1 MATLRKALFIS
12 ICVGTIA
19 ALGTAAVRADD
30 DLESF
35 ADLYTPDGLT
45 LRAGATHERHRTA
58 DTLRRLVAAHEHDP
72 SDDAATIRLAVFE
85 ARAGSEKQA
94 LDLLATIGAVSSF
107 RALALYDTGL
117 LRLAKGEVANA
128 RTAFADAAAVGSDA
142 EPAIALGIACLRT
155 GDKRGAA
162 DAFAEA
168 EKRTSGALAA
178 SCALRVG
185 RLEESLG
192 ELDAAA
198 QAYERASAP
207 RVDPAAGVVPALAP
221 PSGAAWADEGRAL
234 LRLGRAAEAAAA
246 YEKAL
251 QAKDDPEVRFH
262 YGLALALSGKP
273 VDKEVEALA
282 QGHPDLSR
290 KLAEIAAR
298 GGH

>member
-1 MATLRKALFIS
+1 MATLRTAVFIS
-12 ICVGTIA
+12 VCV
-19 ALGTAAVRADD
+19 LGTASLHADD

-45 LRAGATHERHRTA
+45 LRAGATHERHRTG
-58 DTLRRLVAAHEHDP
+58 DTRQRLLAAHEHDP
-72 SDDAATIRLAVFE
+72 SDDAATLRLAVFE
-85 ARAGSEKQA
+85 ARTGSEKQA
-94 LDLLATIGAVSSF
+94 LDLLATIGAVSSY
-107 RALALYDTGL
+107 RALALYDVGL
-117 LRLAKGEVANA
+117 IRLAKGEVAKA
-128 RTAFADAAAVGSDA
+128 RTAFADAAAVGSHA
-142 EPAIALGIACLRT
+142 EPAIALGIACLRM

-178 SCALRVG
+178 SCALRAG
-185 RLEESLG
+185 KLEEALG
-192 ELDAAA
+192 DLEAAA

-207 RVDPAAGVVPALAP
+207 RVDPAAGIVPALAP
-221 PSGAAWADEGRAL
+221 PSAGAWADEGRAL
-234 LRLGRAAEAAAA
+234 LRLGRAADAAAA

-273 VDKEVEALA
+273 ADKEVEALA
-282 QGHPDLSR
+282 KGRPDLSR